1 LRFLLDTDVVSQLVK
16 SPGRQEV
23 LEWIEAQRESD
34 LYISVVTI
42 MEIRAGI
49 AEMSPG
55 RRRDAYEHF
64 LTREVMVRFF
74 SRILP
79 IDERIADECG
89 RMVGEN
95 ERRGH
100 HPSATDAL
108 LAATANVHGL
118 RIATLNRKHFERLG
132 VELVEF
138 G

>member
-1 LRFLLDTDVVSQLVK
+1 LDTDVLSQLVK
-16 SPGRQEV
+16 SPGRKEV

-34 LYISVVTI
+34 LYISVITI

-49 AEMSPG
+49 TEMSAG

-64 LTREVMVRFF
+64 LTQELMVRFF

-89 RMVGEN
+89 RLVGQN

-108 LAATANVHGL
+108 LAATANVHDL
-118 RIATLNRKHFERLG
+118 TIATLNRKHFERLG